1 MGEGDVGPE
10 PAPPAPHISQVTWM
24 VRSVLQQCLLRVPG
38 GVLTREASPPAL
50 VPKRG

>member
-10 PAPPAPHISQVTWM
+10 PAPPHISQVTQM
-24 VRSVLQQCLLRVPG
+24 VRSVLQRCLLRVPG

-50 VPKRG
+50 VPTRG